1 MLELS
6 KLRKL
11 RLLVGGLL
19 LVKLALL
26 LFFYHPLLWRAS
38 EPITSAQPTV
48 YASPSRQ
55 QATDASSAPQ
65 PDSCSSLQT
74 DSPPGTP
81 VLQDTPAGSF
91 SWEPVKQLVASLEQQ
106 RIALAGKEAQLHR
119 EQEQLASLKTA
130 LRVQL
135 EELAAIRIQVN
146 EALKKKA
153 DVEDE
158 ELKRL
163 ARVYEATT
171 PEQSSTLLGK
181 LDAKLAARILIRMN
195 SPKAGKVLSTM
206 EPAHAAR
213 VSEYLAK
220 KE

>member
-6 KLRKL
+6 KLRNL

-26 LFFYHPLLWRAS
+26 LFFYHPVLWSAS
-38 EPITSAQPTV
+38 DPVTSAQPTMP
-48 YASPSRQ
+48 ASASRH
-55 QATDASSAPQ
+55 QAVDNSSSLK
-65 PDSCSSLQT
+65 PDSLSSLQT
-74 DSPPGTP
+74 ESFTGTP
-81 VLQDTPAGSF
+81 TEQDTQSGSS
-91 SWEPVKQLVASLEQQ
+91 SWEPVQQLVASLEQQ
-106 RIALAGKEAQLHR
+106 RHALASKEAQLHQ
-119 EQEQLASLKTA
+119 EQERLASLKTA

-135 EELAAIRIQVN
+135 DELATLRLHVN
-146 EALKKKA
+146 DALKKKA
-153 DVEDE
+153 EIEDE

-171 PEQSSTLLGK
+171 PEQSSKLLGN
-181 LDAKLAARILIRMN
+181 LDAKLAARILVRMN
-195 SPKAGKVLSTM
+195 GPRAGKVLSNM
-206 EPAHAAR
+206 DPVHAAR

>member
-26 LFFYHPLLWRAS
+26 LFFYHPVLGRSPTPVTSTQLAAPVPSSQLQAS
-38 EPITSAQPTV
+38 DATSFLQPESFSPSQTDGSPGTSA
-48 YASPSRQ
+48 
-55 QATDASSAPQ
+55 
-65 PDSCSSLQT
+65 
-74 DSPPGTP
+74 
-81 VLQDTPAGSF
+81 LQDIHVGDAT
-91 SWEPVKQLVASLEQQ
+91 WEPVKQLVASLEQQ
-106 RIALAGKEAQLHR
+106 RFALASKEAHLQ
-119 EQEQLASLKTA
+119 QEHERLTLLKAA
-130 LRVQL
+130 LREEL
-135 EELAAIRIQVN
+135 EELSTMRMRAN
-146 EALKKKA
+146 EVLKRKA
-153 DVEDE
+153 DVEEE
-158 ELKRL
+158 ELRRL

-181 LDAKLAARILIRMN
+181 LDPKLAARILARMN
-195 SPKAGKVLSTM
+195 GHKAGKVLSLM
-206 EPAHAAR
+206 EPAQAAR

>member
-26 LFFYHPLLWRAS
+26 LFFYHPVLGRSPTPVTSTQLTAAAPSSQLQAS
-38 EPITSAQPTV
+38 DATSF
-48 YASPSRQ
+48 
-55 QATDASSAPQ
+55 PQ
-65 PDSCSSLQT
+65 PESSLLSQRA
-74 DSPPGTP
+74 DSPGASA
-81 VLQDTPAGSF
+81 LQGVHVGDAT
-91 SWEPVKQLVASLEQQ
+91 WESVRQLVASLEQQ
-106 RIALAGKEAQLHR
+106 RFALASKEAHLQ
-119 EQEQLASLKTA
+119 QEEERLASLKAA
-130 LRVQL
+130 LREEL
-135 EELAAIRIQVN
+135 EELSAMRMRAN
-146 EALKKKA
+146 EVLKKKA
-153 DVEDE
+153 DVEEE
-158 ELKRL
+158 ELRRL

-181 LDAKLAARILIRMN
+181 LDPKLAGRILARMN
-195 SPKAGKVLSTM
+195 GHKAGKVLSLM
-206 EPAHAAR
+206 EPAQAAR